1 MTLPASGALSISAIN
16 VEMGRTN
23 TTANTKLSELSDG
36 THGTINV
43 ANLNENK
50 PDTSAPHVMSEF
62 HKYEDVVTVNA
73 SPGSFS
79 QFSSSSHSSAG
90 TITVTHAE
98 HSTFYV
104 SSKPSW
110 VTITSGN
117 FGSSLKDT
125 GDGNVTFN
133 VSANSGSARS
143 GNIVIT
149 YDVGTTGGGLGD
161 SNTTTTRSVSVSQ
174 AGTSSGGGGNQGGG
188 PGGGGIPPGGG
199 GGGEEAP

>member
-1 MTLPASGALSISAIN
+1 MALPASGQLSISAIN
-16 VEMGRTN
+16 VEMGRASN
-23 TTANTKLSELSDG
+23 ASSTKLSELSDG
-36 THGTINV
+36 THGTINI

-50 PDTSAPHVMSEF
+50 PDTSTPHVMSEF
-62 HKYEDVVTVNA
+62 HKYEDVVSVNA
-73 SPGSFS
+73 SPGSFG
-79 QFSSSSHSSAG
+79 QFSSSSHSGAG
-90 TITVTHAE
+90 TITVTHAQF
-98 HSTFYV
+98 STFYV

-125 GDGNVTFN
+125 GDGTVTFN

-161 SNTTTTRSVSVSQ
+161 ANSTTTRSVSVSQ

-188 PGGGGIPPGGG
+188 GGIPPGGG
-199 GGGEEAP
+199 GGEAP